1 MKTMGRHASLLF
13 AAAFLLFGASGCLE
27 VRTTEHRI
35 RINDDGTGDH
45 SLRLIDIRSD
55 GKTDSAVGSDY
66 RDLVRSMKEELPKEF
81 ELKGRK
87 ILDTK
92 LYARG
97 DTLIGEISYAVREIS
112 QIEGLRIT
120 KEAFYVAVSP
130 EREIVRTNGTIVPG
144 EKGSSRIA
152 WDLDARRIFY
162 VLREREWGTGRM
174 LGPWHRGEKP

>member
-1 MKTMGRHASLLF
+1 MSTRRPPAPLLF
-13 AAAFLLFGASGCLE
+13 AAALLLLGASGCLE

-55 GKTDSAVGSDY
+55 ATSDSGAGNDY

-81 ELKGRK
+81 ELKERR

-97 DTLIGEISYAVREIS
+97 DTLVGEISYAVRELS
-112 QIEGLRIT
+112 RIEGLRIT
-120 KEAFYVAVSP
+120 KDLFYVVVSP
-130 EREIVRTNGTIVPG
+130 EREILRTNGKVVPG
-144 EKGSSRIA
+144 EKGSSRIT

-162 VLREREWGTGRM
+162 VLREREWGGGRM
-174 LGPWHRGEKP
+174 LGPWHRGEKR

>member
-1 MKTMGRHASLLF
+1 MSAMKRPAPLLF
-13 AAAFLLFGASGCLE
+13 AAALLLLGASGCLE

-35 RINDDGTGDH
+35 RINDDGTADH
-45 SLRLIDIRSD
+45 ALRLIDIRSD
-55 GKTDSAVGSDY
+55 ATTDSGAGKDY
-66 RDLVRSMKEELPKEF
+66 RELVRSMKEELPKEF
-81 ELKGRK
+81 ELKERR

-112 QIEGLRIT
+112 LIEGLRIT
-120 KEAFYVAVSP
+120 KEALYVAVSP
-130 EREIVRTNGTIVPG
+130 EREILRTNGKIVPG
-144 EKGSSRIA
+144 EKGASWIV
-152 WDLDARRIFY
+152 WELDARRIFY